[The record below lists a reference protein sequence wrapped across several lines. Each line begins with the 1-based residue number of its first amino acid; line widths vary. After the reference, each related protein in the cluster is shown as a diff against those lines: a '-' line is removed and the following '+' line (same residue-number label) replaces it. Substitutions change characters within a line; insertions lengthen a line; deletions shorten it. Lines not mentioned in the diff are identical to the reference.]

1 MNNETKN
8 GFLDRINPHKANWNF
23 HTDALDAETADKI
36 ESAIEYL
43 APESKTAVKSIESG
57 IKTTQNN
64 YGKYMQ
70 YLQTVVPDNNA
81 IMLYIS
87 SSALK
92 RAGGNTRGIVS
103 ALNILMGH

>member
-1 MNNETKN
+1 M
-8 GFLDRINPHKANWNF
+8 FLDRINPHKANFNLHNEAF
-23 HTDALDAETADKI
+23 DSETRDKI

-43 APESKTAVKSIESG
+43 MPESKIAVKSIESK
-57 IKTTQNN
+57 IKTTQNH
-64 YGKYMQ
+64 YGDYMQ

-92 RAGGNTRGIVS
+92 RAGGNERGIVS